1 VTAGGRHWP
10 ARGPDT
16 LPRWLDRRR
25 GLPPLA
31 PFLHA
36 AARQTAEPATATR
49 VPRAR
54 TRTTVPPPFPPWS
67 DSLLRA
73 GLVLVGIAVLGVP
86 LLLMAWVR
94 SPQITGERDPIA

>member
-1 VTAGGRHWP
+1 MARP
-10 ARGPDT
+10 AVRAAATGS
-16 LPRWLDRRR
+16 L
-25 GLPPLA
+25 LA
-31 PFLHA
+31 PA

-73 GLVLVGIAVLGVP
+73 CLVLVGIAVLGVP

-94 SPQITGERDPIA
+94 SPQITWTREPNAQPIAFDHMHHVLPHG